1 MTVQE
6 LIDYIKQDENIGRNK
21 PISEVKIA
29 IGVLKLK
36 DGGFPEPCVDYYKL
50 LRNFNGLSNNGCY
63 VLGINPESAFFPN
76 LIDYN
81 LKEKENLNQGEII
94 LGSDDSYWLFYNH
107 NSKKYRVIDP
117 DDYSVATTTD
127 NFAEA
132 VPYIL
137 HI

>member
-6 LIDYIKQDENIGRNK
+6 LIDYLKQNEDIGRNK

-36 DGGFPEPCVDYYKL
+36 EAGLPEPCTDYYKL
-50 LRNFNGLSNNGCY
+50 LRNFNGISNNGCY
-63 VLGINPESAFFPN
+63 IMGINPESTFFPN
-76 LIDYN
+76 LVDYN
-81 LKEKENLNQGEII
+81 LREKENLEKNEII
-94 LGSDDSYWLFYNH
+94 LGYDDAYWLVYNQ
-107 NSKKYRVIDP
+107 NSKKYRIIDP
-117 DDYSVATTTD
+117 DDYSEEGTTD